1 MNVVFILILSMKG
14 LNALSLS
21 LFVHDLIQTAKNFT
35 VLPFFPFCFVHI
47 YNLFF
52 FFFFALLYTPENASS
67 HNFDLRFFTLFTLVL
82 VLVALQNFEHYY
94 LCFNFVCF
102 GFICLHTFFFVS
114 FV

>member
-1 MNVVFILILSMKG
+1 MKG

-52 FFFFALLYTPENASS
+52 YFFFLRYFIPQKMPVVIILISDSLHYLLLY
-67 HNFDLRFFTLFTLVL
+67 L
-82 VLVALQNFEHYY
+82 Y
-94 LCFNFVCF
+94 
-102 GFICLHTFFFVS
+102 
-114 FV
+114 